1 MTSNITLEEF
11 KVTAKKWLDENAQKK
26 PDTSEKEAEWGE
38 GEFSV
43 AVFHNLTFEEER
55 DLLPV
60 SYTHLTLPTI
70 LLV

>member
-11 KVTAKKWLDENAQKK
+11 EVTAKKWLDENAQKK
-26 PDTSEKEAEWGE
+26 PDISEKEAEWGE

-55 DLLPV
+55 D
-60 SYTHLTLPTI
+60 
-70 LLV
+70 